1 MLIHLDKPAVGAVGA
16 RLVGGDGQFRH
27 AGLVMHAGLPEP
39 VREGNGGA
47 EGYFFSAA
55 AARNFLAVSGE
66 CLMTRAA
73 TFAEAGG
80 FDEALGGALWDVDY
94 CLGRWAAGSQIVYE
108 PGAILAD
115 TGPWQAPRPRAVE
128 VEHFVRRWGA
138 RVVHDPFYNEAAFR
152 LGPPN
157 YDGRGLP

>member
-1 MLIHLDKPAVGAVGA
+1 
-16 RLVGGDGQFRH
+16 
-27 AGLVMHAGLPEP
+27 MHAGLPEP

-115 TGPWQAPRPRAVE
+115 TALG
-128 VEHFVRRWGA
+128 RRRGRVPLRLSTSCAAGA
-138 RVVHDPFYNEAAFR
+138 RGSSTTPSTTRPPSGSDRRTTTGEAGLTAWAR
-152 LGPPN
+152 VYGT
-157 YDGRGLP
+157 GRFN